1 MSDRR
6 DSDPALS
13 AAREFGDRSRL
24 ATDASF
30 YDAPGS
36 SRVSHLPQQAPDPV
50 RDGFSGTVDVAPV
63 LDSRELDQTSA
74 QGSQGVGMEHSGM
87 NDLHIPALT
96 AVSYHPRA
104 MDDELSLPQTPEV
117 VSAVMERGQVFRR
130 GSPSDQRNAQRSSSS
145 PPTELYISDSE
156 MSDALGDLS
165 APGPYAP
172 SSDVDMEAIVQHLI
186 HNTAIGHSI
195 STIEKD
201 SDSDYDDDLVM
212 DYESAMLRDMSTP
225 STPREDDPDD
235 TRKFYLDDDDDDDG
249 YTERS
254 HLQWSGSQL
263 SEVDFDDFYRS
274 FDYESSSQ
282 LTDTAFPSVQD
293 DGNYTSDNEGAA
305 GEEMN
310 DAGIH
315 FLASAVHG
323 TSMTPALPS

>member
-6 DSDPALS
+6 DSDLALP
-13 AAREFGDRSRL
+13 AAREVGDRSRL
-24 ATDASF
+24 AADASF
-30 YDAPGS
+30 YDAPGL
-36 SRVSHLPQQAPDPV
+36 SHVNYLPEQAPDLV
-50 RDGFSGTVDVAPV
+50 RDGFSDTVDAAPV

-74 QGSQGVGMEHSGM
+74 QGSRGAGVERSGTS
-87 NDLHIPALT
+87 DLHISALT
-96 AVSYHPRA
+96 AVSHYPHA
-104 MDDELSLPQTPEV
+104 MDDEPSLPPVPEV
-117 VSAVMERGQVFRR
+117 VNAVMERGQVFRR
-130 GSPSDQRNAQRSSSS
+130 GSSSDQRNTQPSSSS
-145 PPTELYISDSE
+145 PPTELYMSDSE

-235 TRKFYLDDDDDDDG
+235 TRKFYLDDDDDDG
-249 YTERS
+249 YTERPQ
-254 HLQWSGSQL
+254 LQRSGSQL

-274 FDYESSSQ
+274 FDYEESSQ

-323 TSMTPALPS
+323 TSMTPALPG